1 MKKTRF
7 YCYGKKDFCDKNERC
22 NSDDIPEH
30 MCEFWNGA
38 GGVYKVID
46 EKTEDCSDE

>member
-22 NSDDIPEH
+22 NSEKNPDSK
-30 MCEFWNGA
+30 CEFLNGA

-46 EKTEDCSDE
+46 EKTEDGSDE